1 MDPNYLNLDPQ
12 ERINKIL
19 ALFSVLI
26 GPASICAGLIP
37 AAGIIISTL
46 GIVSGIF
53 GRKSESKKVATVGIY
68 ISAFGML
75 LSFVYIFFLFI
86 SHPK

>member
-26 GPASICAGLIP
+26 GVASVCAGLIP
-37 AAGIIISTL
+37 IAGIIAASV
-46 GIVSGIF
+46 GIAAGIF
-53 GRKSESKKVATVGIY
+53 GRKSESKKIATVGIY
-68 ISAFGML
+68 ISLFGML

-86 SHPK
+86 SSPK